1 MFFIKILR
9 NILNFLDDI
18 NQRKIIKLLS
28 SKLNEKAIIFD
39 VGAHFGETVLK
50 FNKNLKIKKIYAFE
64 ASPINFK
71 VLQKNIS
78 KINSSKFEIYNL
90 ALGENKSQGFINQTV
105 ESSSSTINKINM
117 KSNYF
122 FRKLKILKI
131 KNKDNYYKK
140 IPIKMTSL
148 DYFISEKK
156 ISNIDLLKID
166 TEGYEFKILRGLIK
180 NHNIIKFIY
189 FEHHYDDMIIKDYK
203 FNDIHQI
210 LKKYGF
216 KKILKTKMLFRK
228 SFEYVYE
235 NNKIYF
241 K

>member
-50 FNKNLKIKKIYAFE
+50 FNKNLKIKKIYSFE

-122 FRKLKILKI
+122 SENLK
-131 KNKDNYYKK
+131 Y
-140 IPIKMTSL
+140 
-148 DYFISEKK
+148 
-156 ISNIDLLKID
+156 
-166 TEGYEFKILRGLIK
+166 
-180 NHNIIKFIY
+180 
-189 FEHHYDDMIIKDYK
+189 
-203 FNDIHQI
+203 
-210 LKKYGF
+210 
-216 KKILKTKMLFRK
+216 
-228 SFEYVYE
+228 
-235 NNKIYF
+235 
-241 K
+241 